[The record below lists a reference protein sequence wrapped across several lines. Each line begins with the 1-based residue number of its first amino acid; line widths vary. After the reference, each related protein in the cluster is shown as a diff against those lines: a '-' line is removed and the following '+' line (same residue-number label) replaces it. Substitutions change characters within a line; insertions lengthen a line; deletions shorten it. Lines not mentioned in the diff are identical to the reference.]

1 MYDPPLRVYLHPLS
15 RVMAGFLRNSLPRI
29 SINAPPPPSIL
40 FAPRYICFCCYWLVC
55 LFDRKGG
62 VKKLKSEGSGF

>member
-29 SINAPPPPSIL
+29 SINAPPPPRFYSPLDIFV
-40 FAPRYICFCCYWLVC
+40 FAVIGWFVC
-55 LFDRKGG
+55 LIER
-62 VKKLKSEGSGF
+62 VA

>member
-1 MYDPPLRVYLHPLS
+1 MIPLRVYLHPLS

-29 SINAPPPPSIL
+29 SINAPPPPLDSIRPSIYREFV
-40 FAPRYICFCCYWLVC
+40 FAVLVG

-62 VKKLKSEGSGF
+62 VKLKSEGSGF